1 MRLQVTSRRPCE
13 LERGQARRVS
23 QNPRGVLVGY
33 HVCCPRCGY
42 VTVALHGSDGLTIT
56 ESDDRTEVTLSEPL
70 RCLFCKVRIAI
81 TAGELQLIEEEGRAV
96 DAEAG
101 GHLASGGTERGCS
114 AG

>member
-1 MRLQVTSRRPCE
+1 MRLQLTSRRPCE

-56 ESDDRTEVTLSEPL
+56 ESDDRTEVSFSTPL
-70 RCLFCKVRIAI
+70 RCLFCKVRIAVA
-81 TAGELQLIEEEGRAV
+81 AGELQLIEDEHVRDV
-96 DAEAG
+96 
-101 GHLASGGTERGCS
+101 RYR
-114 AG
+114 

>member
-1 MRLQVTSRRPCE
+1 MKLQVTNRRPCE

-56 ESDDRTEVTLSEPL
+56 ESDDRTEVTFSKPL
-70 RCLFCKVRIAI
+70 RCLFCKVRIAA
-81 TAGELQLIEEEGRAV
+81 TAGEMQLIEDEHVRDV
-96 DAEAG
+96 
-101 GHLASGGTERGCS
+101 HYR
-114 AG
+114 